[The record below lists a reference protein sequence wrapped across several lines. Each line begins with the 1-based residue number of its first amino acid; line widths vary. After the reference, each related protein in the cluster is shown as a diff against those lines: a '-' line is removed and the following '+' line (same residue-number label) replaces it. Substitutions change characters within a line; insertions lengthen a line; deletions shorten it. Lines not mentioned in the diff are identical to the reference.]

1 MSAFTGDTLGTYGA
15 PYGNYSP
22 VRDPTTDV
30 DASCGNKWMAAVAGM
45 TNTSYRAWAHITLN
59 GSATPVL
66 VAHAENWA
74 PGTTAPTPAYSTTGT
89 FTLTYPSTV
98 SDEIPLGYAGYT
110 GPTAINLRGG
120 SGQVRFAGTFYQVS
134 VVPTSANVAT
144 IYVLSSG
151 SLANPGSATDFD
163 VYLL

>member
-1 MSAFTGDTLGTYGA
+1 MPAFTGDTLGTYGA

-22 VRDPTTDV
+22 VVDPTTDV
-30 DASCGNKWMAAVAGM
+30 DASCGNKWLAATSGM
-45 TNTSYRAWAHITLN
+45 TNTSFKAWAHLTLN

-66 VAHAENWA
+66 VAHTENWA
-74 PGTTAPTPAYSTTGT
+74 PGTTAPVPAYSTTGT
-89 FTLTYPSTV
+89 FTLTYSTTV
-98 SDEIPLGYAGYT
+98 SDEIPFGYAGYS
-110 GPTAINLRGG
+110 GPLPLNLR
-120 SGQVRFAGTFYQVS
+120 SGHGKIRFAGTFYDVS

-163 VYLL
+163 VWLF